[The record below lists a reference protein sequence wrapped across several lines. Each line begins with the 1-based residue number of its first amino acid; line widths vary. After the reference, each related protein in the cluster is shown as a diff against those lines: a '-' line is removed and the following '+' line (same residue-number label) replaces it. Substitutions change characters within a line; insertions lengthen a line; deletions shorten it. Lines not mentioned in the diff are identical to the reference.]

1 MQATIVES
9 QAAVEALYRALGDR
23 IYRAVWAFSQDS
35 DLASDAV
42 AEAFAQALARGSA
55 IRSPAAWI
63 WRAAFRIAG
72 GMLQQRSRT
81 VSLDRSGSYEMT
93 DPKVLEALGFD
104 HPEEKF
110 AKADVSDE
118 ADEPY
123 RSKYIALV
131 NDIKAGV
138 N

>member
-1 MQATIVES
+1 MVQATIVES
-9 QAAVEALYRALGDR
+9 QAAVEALYRAQGDR
-23 IYRAVWAFSQDS
+23 IYRAVWAFSQDA

-63 WRAAFRIAG
+63 WRTAFRIAG

-93 DPKVLEALGFD
+93 DPTRELGWALQQLPR
-104 HPEEKF
+104 HQRRTRSVTSR
-110 AKADVSDE
+110 VSCRDTSGQ
-118 ADEPY
+118 P
-123 RSKYIALV
+123 
-131 NDIKAGV
+131 
-138 N
+138 